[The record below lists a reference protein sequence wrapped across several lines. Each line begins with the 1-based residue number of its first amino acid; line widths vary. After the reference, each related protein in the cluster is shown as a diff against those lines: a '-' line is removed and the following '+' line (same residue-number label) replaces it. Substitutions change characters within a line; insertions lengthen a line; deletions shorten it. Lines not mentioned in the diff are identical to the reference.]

1 MKAVNQSRQLHN
13 IALVGFMGTGK
24 TSVGHLLARILRFR
38 LVDTDDLIERRTG
51 KKISAI
57 FAEEGEARF
66 REHERAVV
74 EELSRLR
81 KTVIA
86 AGGGLVTH
94 PENLASLK
102 AHALV
107 VCLWA
112 SAEVVWRR
120 VRHQAHRPLLNT
132 PDPLATIRRL
142 LAEREGFYRAA
153 DVLIGT
159 DIRSVKAV
167 ALQVAHQFRS
177 AQTRHPPREK
187 KHPTP
192 GIGTGL

>member
-1 MKAVNQSRQLHN
+1 MKGVRQPPQLHN

-24 TSVGHLLARILRFR
+24 TSVGHLLARILHFR

-51 KKISAI
+51 KKISAV
-57 FAEEGEARF
+57 FSEEGEARF

-74 EELSRLR
+74 EELARFR

-86 AGGGLVTH
+86 AGGGLVTN
-94 PENLASLK
+94 PANIVSLK
-102 AHALV
+102 THALV

-112 SAEVVWRR
+112 APEVIWRR

-132 PDPLATIRRL
+132 PDPLATIRQL
-142 LAEREGFYRAA
+142 LAEREPFYREA

-159 DIRSVKAV
+159 DIRSIKTV
-167 ALQVAHQFRS
+167 ALQVAHQFRA
-177 AQTRHPPREK
+177 AQASRLSREK
-187 KHPTP
+187 SHPSP
-192 GIGTGL
+192 SAGTGV